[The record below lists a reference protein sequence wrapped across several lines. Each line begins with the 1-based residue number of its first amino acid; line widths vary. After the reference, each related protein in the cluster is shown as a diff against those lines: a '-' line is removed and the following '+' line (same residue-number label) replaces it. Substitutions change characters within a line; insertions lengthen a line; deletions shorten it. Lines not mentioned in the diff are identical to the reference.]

1 MCRKDI
7 FCGYVVLKLHF
18 RIFARFNRMF
28 AIRISVGLGTGGLK
42 LKTFLVTINLFLQRL
57 KIIFLKTNSYKTL
70 LCTLFFQFSAHYVK
84 T

>member
-28 AIRISVGLGTGGLK
+28 AIRISVGLGIGELK
-42 LKTFLVTINLFLQRL
+42 LKTFLVTINLSCRD
-57 KIIFLKTNSYKTL
+57 
-70 LCTLFFQFSAHYVK
+70 
-84 T
+84 